1 MNRLD
6 MWKMLGLGAAFVV
19 VIASPV
25 ALHAVSAAP
34 EPRPNATPA
43 PWAPSAQSSSQAS
56 ADAFG
61 PVCKANQVADSRP
74 DPAWVVASFGNDHC
88 VAPAMPAVIDGYSA
102 SREQIVAGMAA
113 AKIYAAK
120 ADAYQQCI
128 SNYVALRKAAAG
140 KDKKPIE
147 AALITIEDHRILASQ
162 ADKKKAVNQI
172 EVAINAFNEY
182 GSECP
187 D

>member
-1 MNRLD
+1 VNRLD
-6 MWKMLGLGAAFVV
+6 MWKKIGLGAAFVAV
-19 VIASPV
+19 VASPV

-34 EPRPNATPA
+34 EPKPSVVPS
-43 PWAPSAQSSSQAS
+43 SAQSAS
-56 ADAFG
+56 NAFG
-61 PVCKANQVADSRP
+61 PVCKANQVADTRP

-88 VAPAMPAVIDGYSA
+88 VAPAMPVPLDGYTA
-102 SREQIVAGMAA
+102 SREQIVAGMEA
-113 AKIYAAK
+113 AKSYAAK

-128 SNYVALRKAAAG
+128 SNYVAIRKEAAG

-147 AALITIEDHRILASQ
+147 AALITIEDHRVIASQ
-162 ADKKKAVNQI
+162 ADKKKAASQI

>member
-6 MWKMLGLGAAFVV
+6 IWKKIGLGAAFVV

-34 EPRPNATPA
+34 EPKPSA
-43 PWAPSAQSSSQAS
+43 APSSAQAAANS
-56 ADAFG
+56 FG
-61 PVCKANQVADSRP
+61 PVCKANQVADTRP
-74 DPAWVVASFGNDHC
+74 DPAWVVASFGNDNC
-88 VAPAMPAVIDGYSA
+88 VAPAMPVPLNGYTA
-102 SREQIVAGMAA
+102 SREQIVAGMEA
-113 AKIYAAK
+113 AKSYAAK

-128 SNYVALRKAAAG
+128 SNYVAIRKAAAG

-147 AALITIEDHRILASQ
+147 AALITIENHRIIASQ
-162 ADKKKAVNQI
+162 ADKKKAEGQI

>member
-6 MWKMLGLGAAFVV
+6 MLKKIGLGAAFVAV
-19 VIASPV
+19 VASPV
-25 ALHAVSAAP
+25 VLHAVSAAP

-43 PWAPSAQSSSQAS
+43 PWSQSSTQA
-56 ADAFG
+56 AANAFG
-61 PVCKANQVADSRP
+61 PVCKANQVADTRP

-88 VAPAMPAVIDGYSA
+88 VAPAMPVPLDGYTA
-102 SREQIVAGMAA
+102 SREQIVAGMEA
-113 AKIYAAK
+113 AKSYAAK

-128 SNYVALRKAAAG
+128 SNYVAIRKAAAG

-147 AALITIEDHRILASQ
+147 AALITIEDHRVIASQ
-162 ADKKKAVNQI
+162 ADKKKAASQI

>member
-6 MWKMLGLGAAFVV
+6 MWKKIGLGAAFVAV
-19 VIASPV
+19 VASPV

-34 EPRPNATPA
+34 EPKPSAA
-43 PWAPSAQSSSQAS
+43 PSSAQSAS
-56 ADAFG
+56 NSFG
-61 PVCKANQVADSRP
+61 PVCKANQLADTRP

-88 VAPAMPAVIDGYSA
+88 VAPAMPVPLDGYTA
-102 SREQIVAGMAA
+102 SREQIVAGMEA
-113 AKIYAAK
+113 AKSYAAK

-128 SNYVALRKAAAG
+128 SNYVAIRKEAAG

-147 AALITIEDHRILASQ
+147 AALITIEDHRVIASQ
-162 ADKKKAVNQI
+162 ADKKKAASQI

>member
-1 MNRLD
+1 VNRLD
-6 MWKMLGLGAAFVV
+6 MWRMIGLGAAFVV
-19 VIASPV
+19 VVASPV

-34 EPRPNATPA
+34 QPRPNATPA
-43 PWAPSAQSSSQAS
+43 PWAPSAQSSAA
-56 ADAFG
+56 ADSFG
-61 PVCKANQVADSRP
+61 PVCKANQIADSRP

-88 VAPAMPAVIDGYSA
+88 VAPAMPAVIDGYTA
-102 SREQIVAGMAA
+102 SREQVVAGMAA
-113 AKIYAAK
+113 AKSYGEK

-128 SNYVALRKAAAG
+128 SNYLAIRKEAAG
-140 KDKKPIE
+140 RDKKPIE
-147 AALITIEDHRILASQ
+147 AALITIEDHRIIASQ
-162 ADKKKAVNQI
+162 ADKKKAEGQI